1 MIRRTEIEIL
11 KGNKQ
16 ILELKRIIIEMK
28 ILSLERESTA
38 ELSVQKTESGNMR
51 TEQFIFIYP
60 ACGE

>member
-1 MIRRTEIEIL
+1 
-11 KGNKQ
+11 
-16 ILELKRIIIEMK
+16 MK